1 MGKEIGV
8 GDKIPDF
15 TLPNEQNQLV
25 RISSKDAKKR
35 IIYFYPKDD
44 TKVCSAQACS
54 FRDWQSE
61 LAAFGYEVIGISSD
75 GPEAHQKFIAKF
87 NLNFTLLSDKGGVVR
102 KQFGAS
108 SFIGL
113 IPSRKTFLV
122 DECGIV
128 EFVYNAM
135 FEDEGHVK
143 AVKEFIINKNKQYES
158 NEN

>member
-1 MGKEIGV
+1 MGKEFGV

-15 TLPNEQNQLV
+15 TLPNERNELV
-25 RISSKDAKKR
+25 SISAKDAKNR

-44 TKVCSAQACS
+44 TKVCTAQACN

-61 LAAFGYEVIGISSD
+61 LTELGYEVIGISSD
-75 GPEAHQKFIAKF
+75 STAAHQQFIAKY
-87 NLNFTLLSDKGGVVR
+87 NLNFTLLSDKGGKVR

-122 DECGIV
+122 NKFGIV
-128 EFVYNAM
+128 EFSYNSM
-135 FEDEGHVK
+135 FEDEGHIK
-143 AVKEFIINKNKQYES
+143 AVKQFITDKNK
-158 NEN
+158 